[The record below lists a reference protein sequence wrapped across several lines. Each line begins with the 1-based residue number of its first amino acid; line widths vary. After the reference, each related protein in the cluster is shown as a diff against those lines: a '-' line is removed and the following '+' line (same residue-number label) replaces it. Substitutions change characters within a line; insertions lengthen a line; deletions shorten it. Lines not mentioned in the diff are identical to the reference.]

1 MTIRMTIE
9 IEETHGLGLANEF
22 GAGVRVMTDGQQL
35 HAARDSEGQTWVG
48 LCMAINDYMRARGAP
63 TFDCLKRS
71 PAGAKGDEP
80 CR

>member
-9 IEETHGLGLANEF
+9 IKETHGLGPTNEF

-48 LCMAINDYMRARGAP
+48 LCTAINDYMRARGAP
-63 TFDCLKRS
+63 AFDCLKA
-71 PAGAKGDEP
+71 PAGGKEARRG
-80 CR
+80 